1 MRGHCKKCGWP
12 WHKWGNNVS
21 DFCEHCFKD
30 PRTEFTPLVLFDIEG
45 RPEGCG
51 KNIAVQFKKGCDPDR
66 TDRGIREWV
75 SVEKRFVD
83 GIGIDRGMPGKV
95 RKDLEAWHSPGTN
108 GWILVGVIDR
118 QGDLQQAFK
127 EDEFLEMFEPVRYER
142 FWRQGEDYEP
152 VLKPGHHARIYPR
165 KVSEFERWAFPLV
178 SQVWPTLSIK
188 VEPLGA
194 SVRADKAKRE
204 RESCPSIDLKEAAQF
219 SKGYFKKA
227 AEDAKGLFDSEFD
240 GVMCE
245 QGFRLV
251 LGSLRDLGERITQDY
266 KNLVDN
272 TITVEFI
279 GSTPVK
285 MYEASEP
292 NETKSSRTVIMLV
305 EAWEKHTKARREELK
320 QITGKP
326 RNGRIYSPEIF
337 KQLLKPDGTG
347 PDRAGMTMEELETMV
362 ETMTAGSIGWGK
374 TETVAQLLSN
384 LMKHI
389 KTI

>member
-152 VLKPGHHARIYPR
+152 VLKPGHHARIYP
-165 KVSEFERWAFPLV
+165 
-178 SQVWPTLSIK
+178 
-188 VEPLGA
+188 
-194 SVRADKAKRE
+194 
-204 RESCPSIDLKEAAQF
+204 
-219 SKGYFKKA
+219 
-227 AEDAKGLFDSEFD
+227 
-240 GVMCE
+240 
-245 QGFRLV
+245 
-251 LGSLRDLGERITQDY
+251 
-266 KNLVDN
+266 
-272 TITVEFI
+272 
-279 GSTPVK
+279 
-285 MYEASEP
+285 
-292 NETKSSRTVIMLV
+292 
-305 EAWEKHTKARREELK
+305 
-320 QITGKP
+320 
-326 RNGRIYSPEIF
+326 
-337 KQLLKPDGTG
+337 
-347 PDRAGMTMEELETMV
+347 DRAGMTMEELETMV